1 VIFSRSA
8 VWRSFSRYRS
18 KRGLLQNLA
27 FRSKDP
33 ILLAQAC
40 ELLAGILMGT
50 LEQIRLLVL
59 GAQPTQRRFRNAEII
74 CNPLNAGPA
83 GHRHG
88 LAFELIR
95 ETPLFV
101 PAHSHLLYRS

>member
-1 VIFSRSA
+1 
-8 VWRSFSRYRS
+8 
-18 KRGLLQNLA
+18 
-27 FRSKDP
+27 
-33 ILLAQAC
+33 
-40 ELLAGILMGT
+40 MGT

-95 ETPLFV
+95 ETPLFGDGS
-101 PAHSHLLYRS
+101 PLLWGKSTKNPTGRAESTIAFFRSRREWGIYVKAFRLL